1 MDHPESERHLVVVTG
16 ANGFL
21 GSKVVKLLVD
31 GGRCVRATD
40 RVAVAGDGD
49 AEFIAADI
57 CNPDTL
63 VPALRNADT
72 LIHAA
77 GLAHV
82 FDHRADSAREFDR
95 VNVQGT
101 VATAET
107 AVRAGVTTMVLISSV
122 SVYGRHGMH
131 AVDESVSCRPDGPY
145 AVSKYVAE
153 RRAIEIARSSGMNLT
168 ILRLATLYGE
178 GDPGNINRLFRAI
191 DRRRFLW
198 IGDGSNRKSLIHR
211 DDAAAAVVAAAL
223 AGLPGIHVFNVAS
236 HASTVRQIVE
246 TIAGELNRPVPK
258 WRIPGKPALRVF
270 RLTSAAK
277 IGGKRIKKAADTL
290 SKWLADDVYDGSRF
304 AATIP
309 LPKSVGLSEGI
320 RRQAAWFQNKKAA

>member
-1 MDHPESERHLVVVTG
+1 MDHSQNEHPLVVVTG
-16 ANGFL
+16 ARGFL
-21 GSKVVKLLVD
+21 GSKVVKLLVE
-31 GGRCVRATD
+31 GGQLVRATD
-40 RVAVAGDGD
+40 RIATAADCG
-49 AEFIAADI
+49 AEFIEADI
-57 CNPDTL
+57 CDPETL
-63 VPALRNADT
+63 APAFRNADT

-82 FDHRADSAREFDR
+82 FDQRPDAAGEFDR

-101 VATAET
+101 VATAEA
-107 AVRAGVTTMVLISSV
+107 AVRAGVKTMVLVSSV
-122 SVYGRHGMH
+122 SVYGRHGMR
-131 AVDESVSCRPDGPY
+131 AVDESVPCRPEGPY
-145 AVSKYVAE
+145 AVSKYLAE
-153 RRAIEIARSSGMNLT
+153 KRAIEIAHSSGMNLT
-168 ILRLATLYGE
+168 ILRLTTLYGE

-211 DDAAAAVVAAAL
+211 DDAAAAVVAAAM
-223 AGLPGIHVFNVAS
+223 ASLPGLHVFNVAS
-236 HASTVRQIVE
+236 HAATVRQIVE

-258 WRIPGKPALRVF
+258 WRIPGRPALRVF

-304 AATIP
+304 AATVP
-309 LPKSVGLSEGI
+309 LPKTVGLSEGI
-320 RRQAAWFQNKKAA
+320 RRQAVWFQNKKAA